1 MNSKYIEPYLT
12 SQIKGTPHVL
22 MELSTRSFKRFK
34 NNSIVLDE
42 LTVQDGIVSYNN
54 VTYGSNVCHM
64 KTASSSFRINLNEMK
79 QNYVMIVARKSEVTS
94 HPYFNDT
101 IILQHGL
108 KYINSTTDES
118 CNTNSGYVI
127 LMVAKMKKNI

>member
-12 SQIKGTPHVL
+12 SQIKGTHHVL

-64 KTASSSFRINLNEMK
+64 KTA
-79 QNYVMIVARKSEVTS
+79 
-94 HPYFNDT
+94 
-101 IILQHGL
+101 
-108 KYINSTTDES
+108 
-118 CNTNSGYVI
+118 
-127 LMVAKMKKNI
+127 